1 MKFTISELA
10 VKKPTTIFIL
20 LLLIVIVG
28 FTSYRAM
35 PKESFPDVTFNHLFI
50 TVPYPGASSTEVE
63 AQITNKIEEE
73 LQDLDDLEQIT
84 STSKNGSV
92 TVDIEYIQG
101 TDLEKSKADIR
112 DALEKVKAD
121 LPDDGNEWII
131 SDFSPADWPIMTINI
146 SGEVSLYEL
155 KLKAEDLK
163 DRLKRIPNIA
173 EITRIGGFEKEV
185 KIQVNPQK
193 LQYYKIDLNRISA
206 TISNGNKDIPGGS
219 IDMGPLEYQ
228 IRVPGEVQSIEEIKD
243 MVVSYS
249 QNGPITIKDLAE
261 VEFTFKELNSRSR
274 LNGAESVSLAVKKVS
289 GADMGLISN
298 KVKNIIRQEQKR
310 AGNKIQYNILGD
322 QSIDVADGVDDLEN
336 NILTGVLFVF
346 IVLLLFL
353 GFRNASF
360 VGVAI
365 PLSMLMSFI
374 ILYFMSM
381 TLNKIVLFAL
391 IVSLGM
397 LVDNAIVV
405 VENIYRHINTGKS
418 RIEATIIGVS
428 EVAAPV
434 IASTLTTLLAF
445 IPILFMPNVIGEI
458 FSNLPKTL
466 LVTLTCS
473 LVVGLI
479 FNPVLCST
487 MMPLP
492 KKDTET
498 DEVKLVNRSKFLRK
512 YRKVLELAL
521 DHPLKT
527 LLIIGVFWWG
537 MVFVYFGISN
547 PSVKVEFFP
556 KMEPES
562 AKITIATPEGTTLEA
577 ADLLVK
583 EIETRIQP
591 FAKHADSIVSNVQ
604 KTDSTITLNFPSW
617 EKWKDLRPLEVI
629 DKIQKIIPEFSGAEI
644 RVQAAGGG
652 PPTGKDVQIELLGNQ
667 FSDLRTMSAKI
678 ENLIK
683 DTKGLVNLE
692 NDFNTSRAEIQIIVD
707 RDKIA
712 QHGLSVK
719 DVAMIVNMSFQ
730 GMNVS
735 EYRIGV
741 DDYDII
747 VKLDKRY
754 RQSQNDLS
762 TLYIIT
768 PAGSQVALSELARI
782 EKHPAIGTI
791 KHLDLDRKAT
801 IMADSSKDRSGAEVL
816 KDVKKK
822 LEPLLAEIDSKGM
835 RLQYAGANKMQNEA
849 QGFLVQSFFV
859 ALFLIFMVL
868 VTQFDSLIL
877 PFIILASV
885 VASLGGVLLGF
896 SVHDQPL
903 SIMVGGIGVIALAG
917 VVVNNA
923 IVLIDYIG
931 QLRKKGHSMRE
942 AIILSGMTRLR
953 PVLLTAVTTMLGM
966 LPITIGMEINFYQW
980 PFVFFGSES
989 GTMWKPLNV
998 AVLYGIGIATFLTL
1012 FMVPAMYYLAETG
1025 KENIRHLSPGKL
1037 LEKIQVKRLL
1047 FKKRLSK

>member
-1 MKFTISELA
+1 MKFTISALA
-10 VKKPTTIFIL
+10 VKKPTTIFML
-20 LLLIVIVG
+20 LLLIVLVG
-28 FTSYRAM
+28 FTSYQSM
-35 PKESFPDVTFNHLFI
+35 PKESFPDVAFNHLYISI
-50 TVPYPGASSTEVE
+50 TYPGASSSEVE
-63 AQITNKIEEE
+63 AQITNKVEEE

-84 STSKNGSV
+84 STSNNGSMII
-92 TVDIEYIQG
+92 DLEYIQG
-101 TDLEKSKADIR
+101 TDLEMSKADIR

-121 LPDDGNEWII
+121 LPDDGKEWVI
-131 SDFSPADWPIMTINI
+131 SDFSPTDRPIMTINI
-146 SGEVSLYEL
+146 SGEVGLYDL
-155 KLKAEDLK
+155 KNIAEDLK

-173 EITRIGGFEKEV
+173 EINRIGGLEKEV
-185 KIQVNPQK
+185 KVQVNPKK
-193 LQYYKIDLNRISA
+193 LQYYKIDLNLISK

-219 IDMGPLEYQ
+219 IDVGPMEYQ
-228 IRVPGEVQSIEEIKD
+228 IRVPGEVKTVDEIKN

-249 QNGPITIKDLAE
+249 ANGPIYIKDLAE
-261 VEFTFKELNSRSR
+261 VEFTFKELSSRSR
-274 LNGAESVSLAVKKVS
+274 LNGAESVSLDVKKVS
-289 GADMGLISN
+289 GADMGFISN
-298 KVKNIIRQEQKR
+298 KVKKIIQQEQKKS
-310 AGNKIQYNILGD
+310 GKKIHYNILGD

-353 GFRNASF
+353 GLRNASF
-360 VGVAI
+360 VGTAI

-374 ILYFMSM
+374 ILYFMDM

-405 VENIYRHINTGKS
+405 VENIFRHINTGKN
-418 RIEATIIGVS
+418 RIDATITGVS

-445 IPILFMPNVIGEI
+445 IPILFMPNVIGDI
-458 FSNLPKTL
+458 FSYLPKTL
-466 LVTLTCS
+466 LVTLSCS

-487 MMPLP
+487 MMPIP
-492 KKDTET
+492 KKAIET
-498 DEVKLVNRSKFLRK
+498 DEVKLVNRSKFLQK
-512 YRKVLELAL
+512 YRRVLELAL
-521 DHPLKT
+521 DHPIKT
-527 LLIIGVFWWG
+527 LLIIGAFWWG
-537 MVFVYFGISN
+537 MVFLYFGISN
-547 PSVKVEFFP
+547 PSVKSEFFP
-556 KMEPES
+556 KNEPES
-562 AKITIATPEGTTLEA
+562 AKITIATPEGTTLAA
-577 ADLLVK
+577 ADQLVK
-583 EIETRIQP
+583 EIENRIQP
-591 FAKHADSIVSNVQ
+591 FAKHADSIVSNIK
-604 KTDSTITLNFPSW
+604 KTNSTITLNFPSW
-617 EKWKDLRPLEVI
+617 ENWKELRPLEVI
-629 DKIQKIIPEFSGAEI
+629 DELQKIIPEFSGAEI
-644 RVQAAGGG
+644 RIAAAGGG
-652 PPTGKDVQIELLGNQ
+652 PPSGKDVQIELLGNQ
-667 FSDLRTMSAKI
+667 FSDLREMAAKI
-678 ENLIK
+678 ETLIK
-683 DTKGLVNLE
+683 GTDGLVNLE

-707 RDKIA
+707 REKIA

-730 GMNVS
+730 GMSVS

-741 DDYDII
+741 DDYDI
-747 VKLDKRY
+747 VLKLDKRY

-762 TLYIIT
+762 ALYITT
-768 PAGSQVALSELARI
+768 PSGYQVALSELARI

-791 KHLDLDRKAT
+791 SHLDLERKAT
-801 IMADSSKDRSGAEVL
+801 IMGDASKHRSGAEVL
-816 KDVKKK
+816 KDIKKK
-822 LEPLLAEIDSKGM
+822 LAPLTDEIESKGM
-835 RLQYAGANKMQNEA
+835 RIQYAGANKLQNEA
-849 QGFLVQSFFV
+849 QGFLVQSFFI

-868 VTQFDSLIL
+868 VTQFDSFLL

-885 VASLGGVLLGF
+885 AASLSGVLLGF
-896 SVHDQPL
+896 SIHSLPL

-931 QLRKKGHSMRE
+931 QLRKKGHNMRE

-1012 FMVPAMYYLAETG
+1012 FMVPTMYYLAEVG
-1025 KENIRHLSPGKL
+1025 KDNIRKLSPGAL
-1037 LEKIQVKRLL
+1037 LKKVN
-1047 FKKRLSK
+1047 FKRLSFKRLFSK

>member
-1 MKFTISELA
+1 MKFKISELA
-10 VKKPTTIFIL
+10 VKKPTTIFML

-50 TVPYPGASSTEVE
+50 SVPYPGASSSEVE
-63 AQITNKIEEE
+63 AQITNKVEEE
-73 LQDLDDLEQIT
+73 LQDLEDLEGIT
-84 STSKNGSV
+84 STSKNGS
-92 TVDIEYIQG
+92 TTIDIEYIQG

-121 LPDDGNEWII
+121 LPDDGNEWVI
-131 SDFSPADWPIMTINI
+131 SDFSPADRPIMTINI
-146 SGEVSLYEL
+146 SGEVGLYEL
-155 KLKAEDLK
+155 KNKAEDLK
-163 DRLKRIPNIA
+163 NRLKRIPNIA
-173 EITRIGGFEKEV
+173 EIDRIGGLEKEV
-185 KIQVNPQK
+185 KVQVNPKK
-193 LQYYKIDLNRISA
+193 LQYYKIDLNLISA

-219 IDMGPLEYQ
+219 IDVGPMEYQ
-228 IRVPGEVQSIEEIKD
+228 IRIPGEVKTVEEIKN

-249 QNGPITIKDLAE
+249 ENGPVYIKDLAD
-261 VEFTFKELNSRSR
+261 VEFTFKELTNRSR
-274 LNGAESVSLAVKKVS
+274 LNGTESVSLDVKKVV
-289 GADMGLISN
+289 GADMGSISDT
-298 KVKNIIRQEQKR
+298 VKKILQQEQKR
-310 AGNKIQYNILGD
+310 VGDKIHYNILGD

-346 IVLLLFL
+346 IVLILFL
-353 GFRNASF
+353 GIRNASF
-360 VGVAI
+360 VGTAI
-365 PLSMLMSFI
+365 PLSMLLSFI
-374 ILYFMSM
+374 ILYFMDM

-405 VENIYRHINTGKS
+405 VENIFRHVNTGKN
-418 RIEATIIGVS
+418 RIDATIIGVS

-445 IPILFMPNVIGEI
+445 IPILFMPNVIGDV
-458 FSNLPKTL
+458 FSFLPKTL
-466 LVTLTCS
+466 LVTLSCS

-492 KKDTET
+492 KKTIET
-498 DEVKLVNRSKFLRK
+498 DEVKLVNRSKFLKR
-512 YRKVLELAL
+512 YRKILELAL
-521 DHPLKT
+521 NHPLKT
-527 LLIIGVFWWG
+527 LLIIGLFWWG
-537 MVFVYFGISN
+537 MVFLYFGVSN

-556 KMEPES
+556 KSEPES

-577 ADLLVK
+577 ADQLVK
-583 EIETRIQP
+583 EIENRIQP
-591 FAKHADSIVSNVQ
+591 FAKHADSIVSNIK

-617 EKWKDLRPLEVI
+617 EKWEELRPLEVI
-629 DKIQKIIPEFSGAEI
+629 DEIQKIIPEFSGAEI
-644 RVQAAGGG
+644 RVTATGGG
-652 PPTGKDVQIELLGNQ
+652 PPSGKDVQIELLGNQ
-667 FSDLRTMSAKI
+667 FSDLREMSAKI

-683 DTKGLVNLE
+683 NTKGLVNLE
-692 NDFNTSRAEIQIIVD
+692 NSFNTSRAEIQIIVD
-707 RDKIA
+707 REKIA

-741 DDYDII
+741 NDYDI
-747 VKLDKRY
+747 VLKLDKRY

-762 TLYIIT
+762 ALYITT
-768 PAGSQVALSELARI
+768 PLGYQVALSELARI

-791 KHLDLDRKAT
+791 SHLDLERKAT
-801 IMADSSKDRSGAEVL
+801 IMGDASKHRSGAEVL
-816 KDVKKK
+816 KEIQKK
-822 LEPLLAEIDSKGM
+822 LAPLTDEIESKGM
-835 RLQYAGANKMQNEA
+835 RIQYAGANKLQNEA

-868 VTQFDSLIL
+868 VSQFDSLIL

-885 VASLGGVLLGF
+885 LASFSGVMLGF
-896 SVHDQPL
+896 SIHDQPL

-931 QLRKKGHSMRE
+931 QLRKKGHDMRE

-989 GTMWKPLNV
+989 GAMWKPLNV
-998 AVLYGIGIATFLTL
+998 TVLYGIGVATFLTL
-1012 FMVPAMYYLAETG
+1012 FMVPTLYYLAESG
-1025 KENIRHLSPGKL
+1025 KENVKKL
-1037 LEKIQVKRLL
+1037 FRGNKQKKSTFTSRSLRKL
-1047 FKKRLSK
+1047 FSR